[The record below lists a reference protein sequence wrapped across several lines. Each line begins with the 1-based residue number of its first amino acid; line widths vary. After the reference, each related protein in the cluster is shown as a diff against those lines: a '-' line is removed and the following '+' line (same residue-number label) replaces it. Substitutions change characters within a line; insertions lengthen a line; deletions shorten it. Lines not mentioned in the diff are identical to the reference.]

1 MKKVKLPS
9 GAELAITVAPF
20 ADSKELYQACL
31 DELKNIKI
39 DGGQELDYNFI
50 KDIFCSGFASKKI
63 EEKIWKCLSRCL
75 YNDLKI
81 TEETFEDEKA
91 RGDYFDILF
100 EVTQANILPF
110 TKNLYVKFSQI
121 RLAMGS
127 FASSPT

>member
-20 ADSKELYQACL
+20 ADSKDLYQSCL
-31 DELKNIKI
+31 EELKNLKI
-39 DGGQELDYNFI
+39 DGKQELDYNFV
-50 KDIFCSGFASKKI
+50 KDIFCAGFASKKI
-63 EEKIWKCLSRCL
+63 EEKIFKCLSRCL
-75 YNDLKI
+75 YNGLKI
-81 TEETFEDEKA
+81 TEETFEDEVA

-121 RLAMGS
+121 LGS
-127 FASSPT
+127 LASSPT